1 MAVKPGKAWRD
12 AEEKRALQ
20 LLAGTPYGCIE
31 AAMLGTWLH
40 RAPSTGQIGSPLLM
54 TQPTARLVISG

>member
-12 AEEKRALQ
+12 TEEKRALQ
-20 LLAGTPYGCIE
+20 LLAGAPHGCIE

-40 RAPSTGQIGSPLLM
+40 RAPSTG
-54 TQPTARLVISG
+54 